1 MNGKNAR
8 TNEGDCA
15 RVPGNSNS
23 KKGSGMTFR
32 VFLAALVAG
41 FALHAQA
48 QTISQPID
56 VGGAIGGDG
65 IGQTFT
71 ATTTGTITAIRVRG
85 NATATFNLL
94 VYNGGVGSGTAGL
107 VGAPAYTQAGVVVNG
122 VASNGAFTTITLT
135 APFPIT
141 AGQQYTFVFQDAPGG
156 ALFWFHNVDPYAGG
170 QVIVNYGD
178 AVFVPGGDL
187 AFEVVQAAAVPTLD
201 AAALVL
207 LALAMAA
214 VAFRIRR

>member
-1 MNGKNAR
+1 
-8 TNEGDCA
+8 
-15 RVPGNSNS
+15 
-23 KKGSGMTFR
+23 MTLR

-41 FALHAQA
+41 FVLHAQA

-65 IGQTFT
+65 IGQSFT
-71 ATTTGTITAIRVRG
+71 ATTTGTITAIRVRS

-135 APFPIT
+135 TPFPIT
-141 AGQQYTFVFQDAPGG
+141 AGLPYTFVFQDAPGG
-156 ALFWFHNVDPYAGG
+156 ALFWFHNVNPYAGG

-178 AVFVPGGDL
+178 AVFAPAVDL
-187 AFEVVQAAAVPTLD
+187 AFEVVQAAAVVGSAVAVPTLD

-214 VAFRIRR
+214 VAFKIRR